1 MKVAERDFRK
11 LIPPIPASTYPTT
24 ARVTL
29 ARRVTKWLNVLAFS
43 LMLTAMD
50 GFGADIQPVVVAAP
64 APDRV
69 SSDADAAPAERIVD
83 GKVRIR
89 RVELRGEV
97 LFPEYGITNDYIR
110 QRLHRAAQTRSP
122 WMSISDMHR
131 LADSLTLAYHEKGL
145 TFNQVFVLPQEIR
158 DETLTLNV
166 QAGRL
171 AEVNVMNN
179 ALYTRDQ
186 LSDPFAPLL
195 GRVIYEPAIRQVV
208 AQLNAMPGLKVFGF
222 YSVGRRQG
230 ETRLNLR
237 VQTEEAAGTSVRLDN
252 WGVQNTGAAR
262 VTLSHSRNNL
272 AGLSDQLQMLVMMTD
287 ESGNLYGGIHYNMPL
302 NRDTRLHTGISRNQ
316 FEIAGDLAQFGL
328 EGHLLALQGSVD
340 TALLTERTAKASAQ
354 LNIAAKQS
362 VVSSSEFRDV
372 FEEELDYV
380 TLEPGLR
387 ASVLRQDIR
396 VSQGL
401 YVAPMIGHLARS
413 NSETVERNFWGV
425 RLNYSLQHLWS
436 PTLIKGQLT
445 TLNLNFLVTESV
457 IPDAERMSLTGAAGV
472 RGFEPALFSA
482 DQTYRLA
489 LEHTITGWQS
499 LAGTTVA
506 PFAFLDAVHGEQN
519 DGVGNTASFMAAGF
533 GLDIERKKQLS
544 GRITLGFPLH
554 EDTTAILAEEDFK
567 PVIYGQI
574 GLQF

>member
-1 MKVAERDFRK
+1 M
-11 LIPPIPASTYPTT
+11 IPSIPANTCSSAARITT
-24 ARVTL
+24 VRPG
-29 ARRVTKWLNVLAFS
+29 TKWLNILVFS
-43 LMLTAMD
+43 LMLVVAD
-50 GFGADIQPVVVAAP
+50 SFAVDIQPVEVAAP
-64 APDRV
+64 APDGGM
-69 SSDADAAPAERIVD
+69 SNADTLPAERIID

-110 QRLHRAAQTRSP
+110 QRLKRASQTRSP

-131 LADSLTLAYHEKGL
+131 LADHLTLAYHEKGL

-158 DETLTLNV
+158 HETLTLNV

-179 ALYTRDQ
+179 ALYSRDQ
-186 LSDPFAPLL
+186 LADPFAPLL
-195 GRVIYEPAIRQVV
+195 GQVIFEPAIRQAV

-237 VQTEEAAGTSVRLDN
+237 VQRENAGETNVRLDN

-262 VTLSHSRNNL
+262 VTLSHSRNNV

-287 ESGNLYGGIHYNMPL
+287 ESGNLYGGIHYNLPL
-302 NRDTRLHTGISRNQ
+302 NRDIRLNTGISRNQ

-328 EGHLLALQGSVD
+328 EGHLLTLQGTVD
-340 TALLTERTAKASAQ
+340 KSLLDERTAKANALLS
-354 LNIAAKQS
+354 IAAKQS
-362 VVSSSEFRDV
+362 VVSSDEFRDV
-372 FEEELDYV
+372 FEEQIDYI

-387 ASVLRQDIR
+387 ASVLRTDIR

-401 YVAPMIGHLARS
+401 YVAPLIGHVVQTDTES
-413 NSETVERNFWGV
+413 IERDFWGLK
-425 RLNYSLQHLWS
+425 LNYALQHLWS

-457 IPDAERMSLTGAAGV
+457 IPDAERMSLTGAAGA
-472 RGFEPALFSA
+472 RGYEPALFSA
-482 DQTYRLA
+482 DQTYRMA
-489 LEHTITGWQS
+489 LEHAITDWQR
-499 LAGTTVA
+499 LAGTTMA
-506 PFAFLDAVHGEQN
+506 PFVFLDVVYGEQN
-519 DGVGNTASFMAAGF
+519 DGAGNTATFMAAGI

-544 GRITLGFPLH
+544 GRITLGFPLS
-554 EDTTAILAEEDFK
+554 EETSAPLAEDDFE
-567 PVIYGQI
+567 PIIYGQI